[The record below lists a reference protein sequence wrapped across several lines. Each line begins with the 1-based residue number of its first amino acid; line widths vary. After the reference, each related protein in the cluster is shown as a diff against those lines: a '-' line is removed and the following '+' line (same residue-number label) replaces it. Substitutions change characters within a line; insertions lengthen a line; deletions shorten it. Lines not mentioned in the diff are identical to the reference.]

1 MRTIEEIKD
10 RNRLWDMLRLYVSER
25 GLIEKIRK
33 GLPYRKHPF
42 NFSIDNVMTSLENKS
57 YPPSYITSLNIKHFF
72 DDYLSWMCTDE
83 GFRFWLKEQMLFSS
97 ILYQLCPTDIALG
110 SYVVKN
116 LASRPDGE
124 KCLPQKYFQKI
135 NMLYNI
141 HNKANK
147 NRLIEN

>member
-1 MRTIEEIKD
+1 MCAIKNLED
-10 RNRLWDMLRLYVSER
+10 RNMLWDMLKEYVSKR

-33 GLPYRKHPF
+33 GLPSSRHFGY
-42 NFSIDNVMTSLENKS
+42 FSIKDVMTSLETKS

-72 DDYLSWMCTDE
+72 DDYLTWRNTEE
-83 GFRFWLKEQMLFSS
+83 GFMFWLKEQMLFSS

-116 LASRPDGE
+116 LVGRFDG
-124 KCLPQKYFQKI
+124 KQCLPQKYFQKI

-141 HNKANK
+141 HNKANN